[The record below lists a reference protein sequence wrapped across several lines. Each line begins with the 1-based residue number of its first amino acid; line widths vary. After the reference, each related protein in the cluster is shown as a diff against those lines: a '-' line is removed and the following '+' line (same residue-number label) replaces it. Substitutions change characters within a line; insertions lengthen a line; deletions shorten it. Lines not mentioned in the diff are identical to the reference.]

1 MSGSS
6 LADVENRGACP
17 DAAVIGGDLVCRGC
31 GYNLRTLRV
40 GGVCPECARRVRES
54 IFVVPEPK
62 RTASAIAYA
71 IVCFAALLDAWTVL
85 ALLFAVWGAATAWYL
100 RYRCGLRETQ
110 DLAGPANWFYRASV
124 VRLIALVMALLAS
137 LLGDPAI
144 PQFGYGQ
151 GSSLSLCRYGAEFRR
166 MYELSDNGHPL
177 PANGGMLRI
186 ITARPGETKVAVAA
200 NMVAGP
206 RFQRLRPGESL
217 ELTALDGQSVKME
230 MLPNGLIDVAMAS
243 GYHRTFREGALGRMP
258 GRGTVWRPT
267 DVVLVGLL
275 GVASMAMTVA
285 VFAFCLL
292 LGVWPTVPGTRRSVS
307 GASPPVS

>member
-124 VRLIALVMALLAS
+124 VRL
-137 LLGDPAI
+137 
-144 PQFGYGQ
+144 
-151 GSSLSLCRYGAEFRR
+151 
-166 MYELSDNGHPL
+166 
-177 PANGGMLRI
+177 
-186 ITARPGETKVAVAA
+186 
-200 NMVAGP
+200 
-206 RFQRLRPGESL
+206 
-217 ELTALDGQSVKME
+217 TALDGQSVKME